1 MPPKKKHTP
10 RMGPYELPPAPP
22 SPANMAPEKSGLQK
36 EGSRRRAPEGGL
48 QIHPSSMASREKWES
63 PEGELQEKEE
73 ESPEELCAPEGE
85 LQEQEEESPEELPEE
100 LPEEE
105 EEEEDPADPENRNFA
120 CVANCGYMCHTDKSM
135 GGFCCRSCA
144 WWTKYCRCKQW
155 AGDGG
160 MEGWMDGGM
169 EGCTDLK

>member
-10 RMGPYELPPAPP
+10 RTEPYELPPAPP
-22 SPANMAPEKSGLQK
+22 SPAKMAPEKSGLQK

-63 PEGELQEKEE
+63 PEGELLEKKKNPLEELCAPEGELQEKEE
-73 ESPEELCAPEGE
+73 ESPEECAPEGE

-100 LPEEE
+100 D
-105 EEEEDPADPENRNFA
+105 EEEEDPACPENRNFA

-144 WWTKYCRCKQW
+144 WWTKYCRCKH
-155 AGDGG
+155 
-160 MEGWMDGGM
+160 MYNHV
-169 EGCTDLK
+169 